1 MGRVTNNRL
10 HLKKIGMIGAKSTQL
25 KWKTRKILSNV
36 SGISEIL
43 QHFKSQLSES
53 SISKLGLDLFNN
65 ENLVNL
71 VHGML
76 RSVEEEEAS
85 DTDDENE
92 GESET
97 DQSEDE
103 TEEEIE
109 NEMLLDVLDDH
120 HDAAK
125 WPVEWRNSSVK
136 LHKNG
141 VGLYESSTKSRVFK

>member
-136 LHKNG
+136 LHRNG
-141 VGLYESSTKSRVFK
+141 VGLYESSAES